1 MHWLYELK
9 VYLLHEDMMSSGLR
23 VNVLCSG
30 FSDNSSPY
38 WSVKSR
44 LIGTFRDRCLKFK
57 KPLFNRTWKYSRFF
71 SVTLWHYKLYF
82 AIVYCLLFHIVND

>member
-9 VYLLHEDMMSSGLR
+9 VYLLHGDMMSSGLR

-57 KPLFNRTWKYSRFF
+57 N
-71 SVTLWHYKLYF
+71 H
-82 AIVYCLLFHIVND
+82 CLIALGNIQDSLV